1 MKKYRLR
8 LLENR
13 IVRKIF
19 RPNGLEVTRELRT
32 VNDQEL
38 HNSNI
43 SAKNI
48 KMIKS
53 RGMKKN
59 WAFLIHGGETL
70 WGNLR
75 KRDNLEDYGVNLR
88 IVLTHINKYDGST

>member
-53 RGMKKN
+53 RGMKK
-59 WAFLIHGGETL
+59 
-70 WGNLR
+70 
-75 KRDNLEDYGVNLR
+75 K
-88 IVLTHINKYDGST
+88 